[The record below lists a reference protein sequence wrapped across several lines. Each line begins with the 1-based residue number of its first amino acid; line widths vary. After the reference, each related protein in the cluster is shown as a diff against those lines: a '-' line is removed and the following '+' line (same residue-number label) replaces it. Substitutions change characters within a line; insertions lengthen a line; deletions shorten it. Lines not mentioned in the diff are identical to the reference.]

1 MTPRV
6 LVVDDD
12 PLYAEA
18 ATALL
23 TADGRVE
30 VVGRAANGQEA
41 VERALAL
48 RPDVVLMDINM
59 PVLDGIEATRV
70 LSETLASVRVVLVS
84 SATFDSDWGRIREA
98 GAFASVAKALPGE
111 AIVEAALA
119 AAAEAVAS

>member
-1 MTPRV
+1 MKPRV

-18 ATALL
+18 ATAILG
-23 TADGRVE
+23 TDGRIE

-48 RPDVVLMDINM
+48 QPDVVLMDINM
-59 PVLDGIEATRV
+59 PVLDGIAATRR
-70 LSETLASVRVVLVS
+70 LRRALPSARVVLVS
-84 SATFDSDWGRIREA
+84 ASTVDWDWKRIREA

-111 AIVEAALA
+111 ALVEAALA

>member
-1 MTPRV
+1 MKPRV

-18 ATALL
+18 ATAILG
-23 TADGRVE
+23 TDGRVE
-30 VVGRAANGQEA
+30 VVGCAANGQEA

-48 RPDVVLMDINM
+48 QPDVVLMDINM
-59 PVLDGIEATRV
+59 PVLDGIAATRR
-70 LSETLASVRVVLVS
+70 LRRALPSARVVLVS
-84 SATFDSDWGRIREA
+84 ASTVDWDWKRIREA

-111 AIVEAALA
+111 ALVEAALA